1 MSSYCFIISC
11 TFPTIFCWRQPIFF
25 PSFLWNQN
33 WLGFKKI
40 LEIKVLDKSI
50 ISKKRQK
57 NFIRKNSNSNL
68 LKNEKKHAQQREKKV
83 EVEKSQ
89 QAMFFPNIFSFSV
102 LNSSMF
108 SIIFYKFW
116 TCSNN
121 LFLSVFLSLPILTLH
136 FMLFVSSS
144 LKTSFEVLF
153 LNLYLDTLIVKKKVI
168 IIIIKKYIYFQKIR
182 EIVNCNINRQVSKKM
197 ISKI

>member
-1 MSSYCFIISC
+1 MIVLSICALYLPFSAVVSVY
-11 TFPTIFCWRQPIFF
+11 FF
-25 PSFLWNQN
+25 HHFFWNQN
-33 WLGFKKI
+33 RSGFKKL
-40 LEIKVLDKSI
+40 LEIKILDKSI
-50 ISKKRQK
+50 VSKKKIK

>member
-1 MSSYCFIISC
+1 M
-11 TFPTIFCWRQPIFF
+11 
-25 PSFLWNQN
+25 
-33 WLGFKKI
+33 
-40 LEIKVLDKSI
+40 
-50 ISKKRQK
+50 
-57 NFIRKNSNSNL
+57 
-68 LKNEKKHAQQREKKV
+68 
-83 EVEKSQ
+83 
-89 QAMFFPNIFSFSV
+89 
-102 LNSSMF
+102 
-108 SIIFYKFW
+108 
-116 TCSNN
+116 CSNN

>member
-1 MSSYCFIISC
+1 M
-11 TFPTIFCWRQPIFF
+11 
-25 PSFLWNQN
+25 
-33 WLGFKKI
+33 K
-40 LEIKVLDKSI
+40 
-50 ISKKRQK
+50 
-57 NFIRKNSNSNL
+57 
-68 LKNEKKHAQQREKKV
+68 KKHAQQREKKV

-168 IIIIKKYIYFQKIR
+168 IIIIIKKYIYFQKIR

>member
-1 MSSYCFIISC
+1 MHFSYHFLLTSAY
-11 TFPTIFCWRQPIFF
+11 IFSIIFF
-25 PSFLWNQN
+25 KNQN
-33 WLGFKKI
+33 RLGFKKI
-40 LEIKVLDKSI
+40 IEIKILDKSI
-50 ISKKRQK
+50 VSKKKIK

-168 IIIIKKYIYFQKIR
+168 IIIIKKYTYFQKIR

>member
-1 MSSYCFIISC
+1 MFLKKNKKTSYGRIAIQ
-11 TFPTIFCWRQPIFF
+11 IYLRM
-25 PSFLWNQN
+25 
-33 WLGFKKI
+33 KK
-40 LEIKVLDKSI
+40 
-50 ISKKRQK
+50 
-57 NFIRKNSNSNL
+57 
-68 LKNEKKHAQQREKKV
+68 KKHVQQREKKV
-83 EVEKSQ
+83 EVKKSQ
-89 QAMFFPNIFSFSV
+89 QAMFFPHIFSFSV

-121 LFLSVFLSLPILTLH
+121 FFLNVFLSFPILTLH

-144 LKTSFEVLF
+144 LKTSFQVLF
-153 LNLYLDTLIVKKKVI
+153 LNLYLGTLIVKKKKVI
-168 IIIIKKYIYFQKIR
+168 IIIKKNIYFQKIR

>member
-1 MSSYCFIISC
+1 MHFSYHFLLTSAY
-11 TFPTIFCWRQPIFF
+11 IFSIIFF
-25 PSFLWNQN
+25 KNQN
-33 WLGFKKI
+33 RLGFKKI
-40 LEIKVLDKSI
+40 IEIKILDKSI
-50 ISKKRQK
+50 VSKKKIK